1 MIVRGG
7 GQSAGGTF
15 LESRFAPRP
24 TTIAGEGLWGPHS
37 PPPQPHLENPS
48 AYHPRR
54 PTWGGWDRYPGLPW
68 RNHLSTRPT
77 FRCCIRIDRPRVS
90 GLGKLLNQGLIVV

>member
-1 MIVRGG
+1 MPPMSFRHIRQAEGLAG
-7 GQSAGGTF
+7 FTESPTTSRIPFRLPSMSAHLGR
-15 LESRFAPRP
+15 LESV
-24 TTIAGEGLWGPHS
+24 
-37 PPPQPHLENPS
+37 
-48 AYHPRR
+48 
-54 PTWGGWDRYPGLPW
+54 PGLPW